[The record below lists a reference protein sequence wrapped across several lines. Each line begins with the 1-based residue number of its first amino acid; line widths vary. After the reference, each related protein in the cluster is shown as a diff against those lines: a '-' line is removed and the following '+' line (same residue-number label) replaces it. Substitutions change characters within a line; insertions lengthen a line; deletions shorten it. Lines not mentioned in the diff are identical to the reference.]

1 MKRGGHGQGRA
12 CRGHEAR
19 AWDRGG
25 EGRGQGRERV
35 GEGRAGKA
43 EEDGGGVGQG
53 RAVALLVSSTMPSLA
68 SGSRSRKKSFS
79 PPSCIRYCRRASTR
93 DQTMPPDLERGGG
106 GRGEG

>member
-1 MKRGGHGQGRA
+1 MGQGR
-12 CRGHEAR
+12 GGQR
-19 AWDRGG
+19 AGQG
-25 EGRGQGRERV
+25 EGGGGQGRES
-35 GEGRAGKA
+35 GGGR
-43 EEDGGGVGQG
+43 GGVGQG